1 MWYKKQ
7 VAFNLDTGEQFDVIC
22 GLSDFEEDL
31 YPTVWFTYFNEVQK
45 YNTVSL
51 VLPTL
56 DLEDS
61 MEGGKIGAVDIE
73 KVINVLQE
81 KQRQEEAQSNS

>member
-22 GLSDFEEDL
+22 GLSDFEDDIS
-31 YPTVWFTYFNEVQK
+31 PTLWFTYFNEVQK

-56 DLEDS
+56 DLKDS
-61 MEGGKIGAVDIE
+61 IEGGSLKTADIE